1 LDKLL
6 INKQTNMAKKS
17 DPIESLIPLRESRRK
32 ASTTKTKHKES
43 RECKECRVNNAFQ
56 ATMSSA
62 LPASYNMLIN
72 FNSWNI
78 VPPGK
83 RAVIELV
90 TASIE
95 VPAGERA
102 RLRMYT
108 SLGYTPSNLDL
119 VVTHQGQ
126 TNGRE
131 ILICTQSLR
140 VYTDNEIMFNIN
152 RDNPFTTGYALICIS
167 GYLVDL

>member
-1 LDKLL
+1 
-6 INKQTNMAKKS
+6 MAKKS
-17 DPIESLIPLRESRRK
+17 NPIESLIPLRASRRTLL
-32 ASTTKTKHKES
+32 TTKRTKKEAK
-43 RECKECRVNNAFQ
+43 ECKECRVNNVFQ
-56 ATMSSA
+56 ATMSSV

-95 VPAGERA
+95 VPSGERA

-108 SLGYTPSNLDL
+108 NLGYIPSNLDL
-119 VVTHQGQ
+119 VVTPQGQ
-126 TNGRE
+126 ASGRE
-131 ILICTQSLR
+131 ILVCTQSLR
-140 VYTDNEIMFNIN
+140 VYTDKDIMFNIN
-152 RDNPFTTGYALICIS
+152 RDNAFTTGYALICIS